1 MPGPLAGTQW
11 PSEPTHTTSSG
22 TSAARTR
29 SHSNRTLRRSSPSP
43 PPKSIALQV
52 AEEWDKGSGVTR
64 SEVWVT
70 ATNEAA
76 VHFYESL
83 DHLPT
88 DDTQTLREGVQTG
101 RP

>member
-1 MPGPLAGTQW
+1 M
-11 PSEPTHTTSSG
+11 
-22 TSAARTR
+22 
-29 SHSNRTLRRSSPSP
+29 
-43 PPKSIALQV
+43 

-88 DDTQTLREGVQTG
+88 DDTQMLRKRVQTG